1 MKRYFLFTS
10 SNHNLRILMTTK
22 QSKIFPSSF
31 KRKTTINCRGR
42 LIDIS
47 EPQVMGIINLTPDS
61 FYPQS
66 RVKNEKE
73 ILNRVEQILKEGGSM
88 VDVGAYSS
96 RPNAQNVSEEKE
108 LDRLIPVLQSIRS
121 RFPDVIVSVDTF
133 RALVAEKAIDEGGA
147 DIINDIS
154 GGEMDPNMFDTIAR
168 INVPYILMHMQGT
181 PQNMQNSPFYEDVTA
196 EVSLSLSKRVDTLR
210 SLGVNDIIVDP
221 GFGFGKSLE
230 DNYRLLN
237 ELEQFAFFELPIMVG
252 FSRKSMI
259 YKLLDISIDEAL
271 NGTTVLNTLALTK
284 GVNILRVHDVKETVE
299 CVKLVAH
306 LSSLEDLN

>member
-1 MKRYFLFTS
+1 
-10 SNHNLRILMTTK
+10 MTTK
-22 QSKIFPSSF
+22 QSEILPSFF
-31 KRKTTINCRGR
+31 KRKTTLNCRGC
-42 LIDIS
+42 LIDVS
-47 EPQVMGIINLTPDS
+47 KPQVMGIINLTPDS

-73 ILNRVEQILKEGGSM
+73 ILKRVEQILKEGGIM

-96 RPNAQNVSEEKE
+96 RPNAQNVSEEEE
-108 LDRLIPVLQSIRS
+108 LERLIPVLKSIRS
-121 RFPDVIVSVDTF
+121 HFPDLIISVDTF
-133 RALVAEKAIDEGGA
+133 RALVAEKAIEEGEA

-154 GGEMDPNMFDTIAR
+154 GGEMDSNMFETIAR
-168 INVPYILMHMQGT
+168 INVPYILMHMKGT
-181 PQNMQNSPFYEDVTA
+181 PQNMQSNPFYEDVVA
-196 EVSLSLSKRVDTLR
+196 EISLSLSKRVDVLR
-210 SLGVNDIIVDP
+210 SLGVNDIIIDP

-237 ELEQFAFFELPIMVG
+237 DLDQLSFFELPTMVG

-259 YKLLDISIDEAL
+259 YRFLDISVEDAL

-284 GVNILRVHDVKETVE
+284 GINILRVHDVKEAVE

-306 LSSLEDLN
+306 LSET

>member
-1 MKRYFLFTS
+1 
-10 SNHNLRILMTTK
+10 MTTK
-22 QSKIFPSSF
+22 QSEILPSFF
-31 KRKTTINCRGR
+31 KRKTTLNCRGC
-42 LIDIS
+42 LIDVS
-47 EPQVMGIINLTPDS
+47 KPQVMGIINLTPDS

-73 ILNRVEQILKEGGSM
+73 ILKRVEQILKEGGSM

-96 RPNAQNVSEEKE
+96 RPNAQNVSEEEE
-108 LDRLIPVLQSIRS
+108 LERLIPVLKSIRS
-121 RFPDVIVSVDTF
+121 HFPDLIISVDTF
-133 RALVAEKAIDEGGA
+133 RALVAEKAIEEGEA

-154 GGEMDPNMFDTIAR
+154 GGEMDSNMFETIAR
-168 INVPYILMHMQGT
+168 INVPYILMHMKGT
-181 PQNMQNSPFYEDVTA
+181 PQNMQNNPFYEDVVA
-196 EVSLSLSKRVDTLR
+196 EISLSLSKRVDVLR
-210 SLGVNDIIVDP
+210 SLGVNDIIIDP

-237 ELEQFAFFELPIMVG
+237 DLDQLSFFELPIMVG

-259 YKLLDISIDEAL
+259 YRFLDISVEGAL

-284 GVNILRVHDVKETVE
+284 GINILRVHDVKEAVE

-306 LSSLEDLN
+306 LSET

>member
-1 MKRYFLFTS
+1 
-10 SNHNLRILMTTK
+10 MTTK
-22 QSKIFPSSF
+22 QSEILPSFF
-31 KRKTTINCRGR
+31 KRKTTLNCRGC
-42 LIDIS
+42 LIDVS
-47 EPQVMGIINLTPDS
+47 KPQVMGIINLTPDS

-73 ILNRVEQILKEGGSM
+73 ILKRVEQILKEGGSI

-96 RPNAQNVSEEKE
+96 RPNAQNVSEEEE
-108 LDRLIPVLQSIRS
+108 LERLIPVLKSIRS
-121 RFPDVIVSVDTF
+121 HFPDLIISVDTF
-133 RALVAEKAIDEGGA
+133 RALVAEKAIEEGEA

-154 GGEMDPNMFDTIAR
+154 GGEMDSNMFETIAR
-168 INVPYILMHMQGT
+168 INVPYIIMHMKGT
-181 PQNMQNSPFYEDVTA
+181 PQNMQSNPFYEDVVA
-196 EVSLSLSKRVDTLR
+196 EISLSLSKRVDVLR
-210 SLGVNDIIVDP
+210 SLGVNDIIIDP

-237 ELEQFAFFELPIMVG
+237 DLDQLSFFELPIMVG

-259 YKLLDISIDEAL
+259 YRFLDISVEDAL

-284 GVNILRVHDVKETVE
+284 GINILRVHDVKEAVE

-306 LSSLEDLN
+306 LSET

>member
-1 MKRYFLFTS
+1 
-10 SNHNLRILMTTK
+10 MTTK
-22 QSKIFPSSF
+22 QSEILPSFF
-31 KRKTTINCRGR
+31 KRKTTLNCRGC
-42 LIDIS
+42 LIDVS
-47 EPQVMGIINLTPDS
+47 KPQVMGIINLTPDS

-73 ILNRVEQILKEGGSM
+73 ILKRVEQILKEGGNM

-96 RPNAQNVSEEKE
+96 RPNAQNVSEEEE
-108 LDRLIPVLQSIRS
+108 LERLIPVLKSIRS
-121 RFPDVIVSVDTF
+121 HFPDLIISVDTF
-133 RALVAEKAIDEGGA
+133 RALVAEKAIEEGEA

-154 GGEMDPNMFDTIAR
+154 GGEMDSNMFETIAR
-168 INVPYILMHMQGT
+168 INVPYILMHMKGT
-181 PQNMQNSPFYEDVTA
+181 PQNMQNNPFYEDVVA
-196 EVSLSLSKRVDTLR
+196 EISLSLSKRVDVLR
-210 SLGVNDIIVDP
+210 SLGVNDIIIDP

-237 ELEQFAFFELPIMVG
+237 DLDQLSFFELPIMVG

-259 YKLLDISIDEAL
+259 YRFLDISVEGAL

-284 GVNILRVHDVKETVE
+284 GINILRVHDVKEAVE

-306 LSSLEDLN
+306 LSET

>member
-1 MKRYFLFTS
+1 
-10 SNHNLRILMTTK
+10 MTTK
-22 QSKIFPSSF
+22 QSEILPSFF
-31 KRKTTINCRGR
+31 KRKTTLNCRGC
-42 LIDIS
+42 LIDVS
-47 EPQVMGIINLTPDS
+47 KPQVMGIINLTPDS

-73 ILNRVEQILKEGGSM
+73 ILKRVEQILKEGGNM

-96 RPNAQNVSEEKE
+96 RPNAQNISEEEE
-108 LDRLIPVLQSIRS
+108 LERLIPVLKSIRS
-121 RFPDVIVSVDTF
+121 HFPDLIISVDTF
-133 RALVAEKAIDEGGA
+133 RALVAEKAIEEGEA

-154 GGEMDPNMFDTIAR
+154 GGEMDSNMFETIAR
-168 INVPYILMHMQGT
+168 INVPYILMHMKGT
-181 PQNMQNSPFYEDVTA
+181 PQNMQNNPFYEDVVA
-196 EVSLSLSKRVDTLR
+196 EISLSLSKRVDVLR
-210 SLGVNDIIVDP
+210 SLGVNDIIIDP

-237 ELEQFAFFELPIMVG
+237 DLDQLSFFELPIMVG

-259 YKLLDISIDEAL
+259 YRFLDISVEDAL

-284 GVNILRVHDVKETVE
+284 GINILRVHDVKEAVE

-306 LSSLEDLN
+306 LSET

>member
-1 MKRYFLFTS
+1 
-10 SNHNLRILMTTK
+10 
-22 QSKIFPSSF
+22 
-31 KRKTTINCRGR
+31 
-42 LIDIS
+42 
-47 EPQVMGIINLTPDS
+47 MGIINLTPDS

-73 ILNRVEQILKEGGSM
+73 ILKRVEQILKEGGNM

-96 RPNAQNVSEEKE
+96 RPNAQNVSEEEE
-108 LDRLIPVLQSIRS
+108 LERLIPVLKSIRS
-121 RFPDVIVSVDTF
+121 HFPDLIISVDTF
-133 RALVAEKAIDEGGA
+133 RALVAEKAIEEGEA

-154 GGEMDPNMFDTIAR
+154 GGEMDSNMFETIAR
-168 INVPYILMHMQGT
+168 INVPYILMHMKGT
-181 PQNMQNSPFYEDVTA
+181 PQNMQNNPFYEDVVA
-196 EVSLSLSKRVDTLR
+196 EISLSLSKRVDVLR
-210 SLGVNDIIVDP
+210 SLGVNDIIIDP

-237 ELEQFAFFELPIMVG
+237 DLDQLSFFELPIMVG

-259 YKLLDISIDEAL
+259 YRFLDISVEDAL

-284 GVNILRVHDVKETVE
+284 GINILRVHDVKEAVE

-306 LSSLEDLN
+306 LSET

>member
-1 MKRYFLFTS
+1 
-10 SNHNLRILMTTK
+10 MTTK
-22 QSKIFPSSF
+22 QSEILPSFF
-31 KRKTTINCRGR
+31 KRKTTLNCRGC
-42 LIDIS
+42 LIDVS
-47 EPQVMGIINLTPDS
+47 KPQVMGIINLTPDS

-73 ILNRVEQILKEGGSM
+73 ILKRVEQILKEGGSM

-96 RPNAQNVSEEKE
+96 RPNAQNVSEEEE
-108 LDRLIPVLQSIRS
+108 LERLIPVLKSIRS
-121 RFPDVIVSVDTF
+121 HFPDLIISVDTF
-133 RALVAEKAIDEGGA
+133 RALVAEKAIEEGEA

-154 GGEMDPNMFDTIAR
+154 GGEMDSNMFETIAR
-168 INVPYILMHMQGT
+168 INVPYILMHMKGT
-181 PQNMQNSPFYEDVTA
+181 PQNMQNNPFYEDVVA
-196 EVSLSLSKRVDTLR
+196 EISLSLSKRVDVLR
-210 SLGVNDIIVDP
+210 SLGVNDIIIDP

-237 ELEQFAFFELPIMVG
+237 DLDQLSFFELPIMVG

-259 YKLLDISIDEAL
+259 YRFLDISVEDAL

-284 GVNILRVHDVKETVE
+284 GINILRVHDVKEAVE

-306 LSSLEDLN
+306 LSET